1 MAKNI
6 ENKERALLKDMKAR
20 IDEIDRLALELKDIG
35 RGLPVIEKNVQS
47 ILSFSYA
54 LRFGISD
61 LV

>member
-6 ENKERALLKDMKAR
+6 ENKESALLKDMKAR
-20 IDEIDRLALELKDIG
+20 IDEIERLALELKDIG
-35 RGLPVIEKNVQS
+35 RGLPVIEKNVQC

>member
-6 ENKERALLKDMKAR
+6 ENNQSALLIDMRER

-35 RGLPVIEKNVQS
+35 RGLPVIEKNVQA

>member
-35 RGLPVIEKNVQS
+35 RGLPVIEKNVQA

>member
-6 ENKERALLKDMKAR
+6 ENKESALLKDMKAR
-20 IDEIDRLALELKDIG
+20 IDEIERLTLELKDIG
-35 RGLPVIEKNVQS
+35 RGLPVIEKNVQC

>member
-1 MAKNI
+1 MSKNI
-6 ENKERALLKDMKAR
+6 EKKESALLKDMKEK
-20 IDEIDRLALELKDIG
+20 IEEIDRLALELKDIG
-35 RGLPVIEKNVQS
+35 RGLPVIEKNVQG